1 MNIFYIGSA
10 GALSLIPFKKLLSEN
25 FAVSAVGVNKP
36 IVFDKKIIA
45 LENESLALAAN
56 AAAIPLIDLSQAVPD
71 IVAQCKE
78 YSIDVILMSCY
89 GRRLPD
95 EIIQLANNGAY
106 NMHPSLLPRFRGP
119 EPVFWQMKAGAD
131 LGVSWHR
138 VVNDFDAGD
147 LVAQKKVQPD
157 EGTDYLTICTELAT
171 AGSNLMLTL
180 LSNLMQGSLNAMP
193 QNSTDASYCP
203 YPQKHDFEIELNTSA
218 QQVYNFMS
226 ATKIFSMLYPCHI
239 DGRQFYLVEA
249 LDYDNNGTLDAA
261 EVQVDRLYIPC
272 DEGVLIATYTDK
284 IAVQSSPVN
293 NHA

>member
-25 FAVSAVGVNKP
+25 FIVSAVGVSKP
-36 IVFDKKIIA
+36 VVFDKKIIA

-56 AAAIPLIDLSQAVPD
+56 ASAIPVIDLSQAVPD
-71 IVAQCKE
+71 IMAQCKK

-95 EIIQLANNGAY
+95 EIIRLPDKGCY

-131 LGVSWHR
+131 VGVSWHQ
-138 VVNDFDAGD
+138 VVNDFDAGN
-147 LVAQKKVQPD
+147 LVVQKKVQPD
-157 EGTDYLTICTELAT
+157 EGDDYLAICSQLAET
-171 AGSNLMLTL
+171 GAGLMLKL
-180 LSNLMQGSLNAMP
+180 LSDLMQERLVTTP
-193 QNSTDASYCP
+193 QDMIRASYYP
-203 YPQKHDFEIELNTSA
+203 YPSKHDFEIKLNVPA
-218 QQVYNFMS
+218 QQIYNFIS
-226 ATKIFSMLYPCHI
+226 ATQIFSRSYPCRI

-249 LDYDNNGTLDAA
+249 LDYDNNRTLEAA
-261 EVQVDRLYIPC
+261 EVQAERLYIPC

-284 IAVQSSPVN
+284 IPA
-293 NHA
+293 